1 MPKQIEDKKK
11 IILRLRKIQGQV
23 QAIERALENDTSCN
37 AILQQICATR
47 GAMNGLMNE
56 VLEIHLKD
64 TLVEGETTEQQ
75 RYEELAEIT
84 KNSEIL
90 FKVNTKGEKA

>member
-1 MPKQIEDKKK
+1 MQKRGLMPKQIEDKKK

-64 TLVEGETTEQQ
+64 TLVEERRQN
-75 RYEELAEIT
+75 
-84 KNSEIL
+84 NSVM
-90 FKVNTKGEKA
+90 KS